1 MVAAVT
7 PDYLYLRQITLNAD
21 GTYDVK
27 DKQGDC
33 PIGTN
38 SNSGLWS
45 QYWNA
50 VQPGAVFYLYGYSG
64 ISGYTSGNFCAIPR
78 NPDAELSSKGW
89 GNCWGASKS
98 TRTGMMGIF
107 LGEGQASAY
116 IDDIKVEV
124 AGTMIKVDGEDFP
137 IWGEGEVKVS
147 TLERNG
153 EKFIYATVNGELK
166 YAGDTI
172 YANRKTQITTSQI
185 ALSTRKVIA
194 DGETGLKWRTEI
206 NKADYDRIAAD
217 ENIKSIQLGT
227 VVVPTS
233 AVSGGSIKTAAGVTD
248 IAAGSEWSATS
259 ATTYTFEGVRTIAKA
274 ERDTSYSGVG
284 YLKITMQDD
293 TVVYVYSDYVKR
305 NHAFAL
311 SDLVEMFHDV
321 EDDTPN
327 QGTDS
332 ANTQTNENNGTSSP
346 EDTTEPAKEK
356 KKGCRSTVL
365 GAGAVMMVAILGSAC
380 VFTRKKKED

>member
-1 MVAAVT
+1 M
-7 PDYLYLRQITLNAD
+7 LFR
-21 GTYDVK
+21 
-27 DKQGDC
+27 
-33 PIGTN
+33 
-38 SNSGLWS
+38 S
-45 QYWNA
+45 
-50 VQPGAVFYLYGYSG
+50 
-64 ISGYTSGNFCAIPR
+64 
-78 NPDAELSSKGW
+78 
-89 GNCWGASKS
+89 
-98 TRTGMMGIF
+98 
-107 LGEGQASAY
+107 
-116 IDDIKVEV
+116 
-124 AGTMIKVDGEDFP
+124 
-137 IWGEGEVKVS
+137 
-147 TLERNG
+147 
-153 EKFIYATVNGELK
+153 
-166 YAGDTI
+166 
-172 YANRKTQITTSQI
+172 
-185 ALSTRKVIA
+185 
-194 DGETGLKWRTEI
+194 
-206 NKADYDRIAAD
+206 
-217 ENIKSIQLGT
+217 
-227 VVVPTS
+227 
-233 AVSGGSIKTAAGVTD
+233 D

-346 EDTTEPAKEK
+346 DDTAETAKAK
-356 KKGCRSTVL
+356 KKGCGSTVL